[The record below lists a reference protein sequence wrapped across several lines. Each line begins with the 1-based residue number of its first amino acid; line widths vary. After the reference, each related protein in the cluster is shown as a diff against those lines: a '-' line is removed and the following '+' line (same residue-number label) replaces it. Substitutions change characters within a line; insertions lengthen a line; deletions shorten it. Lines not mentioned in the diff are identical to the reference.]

1 MERLVVTR
9 GPFVEMGPFVTCTVI
24 SVPGAKRLWISSLES
39 LAGLLRLRPLP
50 LPFLFF
56 SSSSSV
62 SSRNCSKS
70 GVMSQ

>member
-9 GPFVEMGPFVTCTVI
+9 GPFVEMGPFVTWTVI

-39 LAGLLRLRPLP
+39 FAGLLRLRFP
-50 LPFLFF
+50 LPFLPL